1 MAVVHVAR
9 ARGTPRAADDA
20 KAVRAIPLG
29 ELQAA
34 PPKFAF
40 DHGEIVDAYL
50 EEYHPRQS
58 GWKSG
63 GKSGGKSGVKSGGK
77 SRAPGV
83 FSGYTQ
89 LCHRHRHSS
98 QSSYD
103 GT

>member
-58 GWKSG
+58 GG
-63 GKSGGKSGVKSGGK
+63 KSGGK